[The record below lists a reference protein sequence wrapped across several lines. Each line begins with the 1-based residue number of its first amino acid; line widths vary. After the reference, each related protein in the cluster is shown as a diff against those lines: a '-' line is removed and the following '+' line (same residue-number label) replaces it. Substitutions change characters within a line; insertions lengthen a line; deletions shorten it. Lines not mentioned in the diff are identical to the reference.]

1 MKKLLA
7 MYVKFNEAV
16 IGNKKGAAMVEYALV
31 LAAVVALAA
40 ILYGNSA
47 KLGSFAGAI
56 QTKLTAIGSNL

>member
-31 LAAVVALAA
+31 LAAVVGLATLFFAKGSGIYQA
-40 ILYGNSA
+40 ISD
-47 KLGSFAGAI
+47 KLTSVV
-56 QTKLTAIGSNL
+56 TAIGLA

>member
-31 LAAVVALAA
+31 LAAVVGIATIFFAQGSGIYKA
-40 ILYGNSA
+40 ISD
-47 KLGSFAGAI
+47 KLTSVVTAIAGA
-56 QTKLTAIGSNL
+56 